1 MKLECPGCHRETTE
15 LPRKEE
21 AVFMY
26 NTVMSEMA
34 SIFCR
39 ECGYD
44 LTSAARKAW
53 VEPEVFGDKPE

>member
-39 ECGYD
+39 DCGYD
-44 LTSAARKAW
+44 LTLLAREAW
-53 VEPEVFGDKPE
+53 K